1 MGFFYSSMQY
11 LGSSIDLGQ
20 LNSRLQQ
27 ESIDGPIRQWAK
39 KLWNKII
46 LNSLRDYFD
55 QLVSVNTFPAC
66 FWQSYAVLF
75 LTS

>member
-46 LNSLRDYFD
+46 LNSLRDHSD
-55 QLVSVNTFPAC
+55 QLVSVNTFPA
-66 FWQSYAVLF
+66 WQSYAVLF

>member
-27 ESIDGPIRQWAK
+27 ESIDGPIRQWA
-39 KLWNKII
+39 
-46 LNSLRDYFD
+46 
-55 QLVSVNTFPAC
+55 
-66 FWQSYAVLF
+66 
-75 LTS
+75 